1 MRTGASL
8 DPDSVL
14 QEVVENARALTG
26 ARYGIIITIDLAG
39 ELQDFVTA
47 GFTSEE
53 HQQLADWPD
62 GPRLFEHF
70 RDVPV
75 ALRLTDLPAYV
86 RSLGYSG
93 EMVRSKTF
101 LGTPMRHRGDHV
113 GNLFLAEKEDGWEFT
128 SEDEDVLVLFTSLA
142 AAAIA
147 NARTYHNEQRA
158 RADLEVLFDTS
169 PVGIAVFDARNAKP
183 VSLNQEAKRIL
194 EKLQIPGRSPE
205 ELLDVLTCRRAN
217 GPEFALDQWPMARA
231 LNVAETLRA
240 EEIVLQVPDGRSVTT
255 LLNATPIRSG
265 DGEVESVA
273 VTMQELAPLEELER
287 LQTEFIDMVS
297 NELRAPLTSIKGSAA
312 TVLAASPGLD
322 PAEMLQFFQII
333 DEQADHMRG
342 LISDLLDAGRI
353 ATGTLSVTPEPSQVA
368 ALVDQA
374 RTTFLGG
381 GSRHTVLTDLPP
393 DLPKVMADRQRIV
406 QVLSNLLSNAARYSP
421 ESSTIRVAAAR
432 DGVHVM
438 ISVADEGRGVP
449 PELLPRLLRK
459 YTGFVGAEA
468 DHGFQGSDVGLAVC
482 KGLVEAHGGRIGASS
497 DGVSQGATFTFTV
510 PVAEEAGDVAASAQI
525 PPRSPRE
532 GSESKP
538 ILVVYNDLRTL
549 RFIRDALG
557 AAGYSPIVTDGHQ
570 ELSGII
576 RTAKP
581 HLILLDLLPGTD
593 GAELMESFRELADLP
608 IIVVSTYGRDETTA
622 RALEIGAVDYIVKPF
637 SPTELTT
644 RIGAAL
650 RRRAEPDP
658 FVLRDLVIDYEERRV
673 TVAGRSV
680 RLTAT
685 EYELLRVLS
694 CNPRRVKTYDY
705 LIRQVWGG
713 PETGDPDLVR
723 TFVKKLRQKLGDDAT
738 RPVYILNERG
748 VGYRMDAPEDP

>member
-1 MRTGASL
+1 MRIGASL
-8 DPDSVL
+8 DPDTVL
-14 QEVVENARALTG
+14 QEVVENTRALTG
-26 ARYGIIITIDLAG
+26 ARYGVIITIDLAG
-39 ELQDFVTA
+39 ELRDFVTA

-53 HQQLADWPD
+53 HQQLTDWPD

-70 RDVPV
+70 RDLPV
-75 ALRLTDLPAYV
+75 ALRLADLPDYV
-86 RSLGYSG
+86 RSLGYSA

-113 GNLFLAEKEDGWEFT
+113 GNLFLADKEDGREFT
-128 SEDEDVLVLFTSLA
+128 SEDEEVLVLFASLA

-147 NARTYHNEQRA
+147 NARTYQIERRA
-158 RADLEVLFDTS
+158 RADLEALFDTS
-169 PVGIAVFDARNAKP
+169 PVGMAVFNAGNAKP
-183 VSLNQEAKRIL
+183 VSLNREAKRIL
-194 EKLQIPGRSPE
+194 QELQIPGRSPE
-205 ELLDVLTCRRAN
+205 ELFEVLTCRRAD
-217 GPEFALDQWPMARA
+217 GLEVALDQWPLAQA
-231 LNVAETLRA
+231 LSVADTLRA
-240 EEIVLQVPDGRSVTT
+240 EELVLQVPDGRSVTA
-255 LLNATPIRSG
+255 LLNARPIRSR

-273 VTMQELAPLEELER
+273 VTMQEPAPLDELER
-287 LQTEFIDMVS
+287 LQTEFMDMVS

-312 TVLAASPGLD
+312 TVLAASPGLG

-342 LISDLLDAGRI
+342 LISDLLDAGCI
-353 ATGTLSVTPEPSQVA
+353 DTGTLSLTPEPSQVA

-374 RTTFLGG
+374 RSTFRGG
-381 GSRHTVLTDLPP
+381 GSRHTVLIDLPP
-393 DLPKVMADRQRIV
+393 DLPVVMADRQRIV

-421 ESSTIRVAAAR
+421 ESSAIRVAAAR
-432 DGVHVM
+432 DGVHVL

-449 PELLPRLLRK
+449 PELLPRLLRR
-459 YTGFVGAEA
+459 YTGFVGAKA

-482 KGLVEAHGGRIGASS
+482 KGLVEAHGGRIGALI

-510 PVAEEAGDVAASAQI
+510 PVAEEAGDVTASAQI
-525 PPRSPRE
+525 PPRSPQE

-538 ILVVYNDLRTL
+538 ILVVYNDLQTL
-549 RFIRDALG
+549 RFVRDALR

-581 HLILLDLLPGTD
+581 HLILLDLQAGTD
-593 GAELMESFRELADLP
+593 GVELMESLRELVDLP
-608 IIVVSTYGRDETTA
+608 VIVVSTYGRDETTA

-658 FVLRDLVIDYEERRV
+658 FVLRDLAINYGERQV
-673 TVAGRSV
+673 TMAGRSV
-680 RLTAT
+680 QLTAT
-685 EYELLRVLS
+685 EFELLRVLS
-694 CNPRRVKTYDY
+694 CSPRRVKTYDY

-713 PETGDPDLVR
+713 PEAGDPDLVR